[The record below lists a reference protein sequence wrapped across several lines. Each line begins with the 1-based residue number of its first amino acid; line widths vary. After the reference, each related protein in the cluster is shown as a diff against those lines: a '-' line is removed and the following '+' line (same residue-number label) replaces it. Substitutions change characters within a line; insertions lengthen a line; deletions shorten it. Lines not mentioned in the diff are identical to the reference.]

1 MHFLHSH
8 RILLNFDMAT
18 WTRYRALN
26 LWDFKCF
33 CLLFVLLIYCVQGD
47 LLWCFLILLVVSVIY
62 FTTGSII
69 LSLFPPI
76 KRASLCIMHLCI
88 AIEYH
93 WISIWQL
100 EPGIELST
108 CRNTNAFLYYLC
120 CWFIVSMVTFI
131 MMLSYPSW
139 SFCDLCFT
147 MILPAAYY
155 RCEHRCCSW
164 SHTSYWQ
171 PCTWSKNPFFW
182 ELSVLITCIACKSHI
197 HFDDDTH
204 AHTIMLFKPW
214 LPECVELVHT
224 FVLCDKW
231 VFNF

>member
-1 MHFLHSH
+1 M
-8 RILLNFDMAT
+8 
-18 WTRYRALN
+18 
-26 LWDFKCF
+26 
-33 CLLFVLLIYCVQGD
+33 LLFIICVAD
-47 LLWCFLILLVVSVIY
+47 LLCPGWLIMM
-62 FTTGSII
+62 
-69 LSLFPPI
+69 LSYPSCCICDLFYHRKYNSFPFPPI

-100 EPGIELST
+100 EPGLELST

-182 ELSVLITCIACKSHI
+182 KLSVLITCIACKSHI